1 MTKIAGLGRIASSIF
16 FVCLFVSH
24 SWSMGLNVLLNRL
37 SISTYCNVAILL
49 MPVVTKDLP
58 ISPRYAQFQYIVHN
72 T

>member
-1 MTKIAGLGRIASSIF
+1 MTKIAGLGRIALSIF
-16 FVCLFVSH
+16 FIRLFVSH
-24 SWSMGLNVLLNRL
+24 SWSMGLNGLSNRL

-58 ISPRYAQFQYIVHN
+58 ISPRYAQFQYIVRN